1 MHGQINSVPRGATR
15 SLSNDIPQKNLQVE
29 YLNTKADRLDQQ
41 VHLMNTELTNLRM
54 KVNDVEVNNSAMQHN
69 QGNIYL
75 TRIETLERESW
86 QMRSQLQAE
95 QQMRFEMAGQM
106 EIIMTELEQMRA
118 LVKQELGIDEDRIKS
133 SVKYQEQA
141 DALIGMAQHGIEVEK
156 PVKHKDI
163 NINDYLIPA
172 VNIPTTSSETT
183 SEKKQEPWDMDL

>member
-1 MHGQINSVPRGATR
+1 
-15 SLSNDIPQKNLQVE
+15 
-29 YLNTKADRLDQQ
+29 
-41 VHLMNTELTNLRM
+41 
-54 KVNDVEVNNSAMQHN
+54 
-69 QGNIYL
+69 
-75 TRIETLERESW
+75 
-86 QMRSQLQAE
+86 MRSQLQAE

-156 PVKHKDI
+156 PVKYKDI

-183 SEKKQEPWDMDL
+183 SEKKQEP